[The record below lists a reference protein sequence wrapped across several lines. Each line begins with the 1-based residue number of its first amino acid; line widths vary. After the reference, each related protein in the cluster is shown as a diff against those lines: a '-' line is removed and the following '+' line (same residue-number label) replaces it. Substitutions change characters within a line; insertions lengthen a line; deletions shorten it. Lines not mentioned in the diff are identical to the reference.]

1 MVNQLYA
8 SMFHVSFSL
17 SMSHSLPPGTI
28 YDTYTM
34 FMSYNVQKA
43 LSQGVDDNKM
53 NWTKVTG

>member
-8 SMFHVSFSL
+8 FMFHISFSLSL

-34 FMSYNVQKA
+34 LISYNVQKA
-43 LSQGVDDNKM
+43 
-53 NWTKVTG
+53 